1 MQSAQSAIFRV
12 PDLIANELVRVL
24 EDEIVFGDVAAGSR
38 LVEENVVRRCEV
50 SRSPVREAFRILEQ
64 EGLVVR
70 ELRRGVRVSTV
81 SVADLDEVYACR
93 LPLEAL
99 AAELT
104 AQNRT
109 ADGLKAIAAELDG
122 LRAAYDRGD
131 LRGFFRQ
138 NVRLSEQIYL
148 AAGSATLKRL
158 LGNIGKQALRYR
170 YIAYRDAPELMG
182 VSIEANSEILDAI
195 ARKRWRHARLL
206 TEDVIQRSWT
216 RVREIIAAMHASG
229 TDAILG

>member
-1 MQSAQSAIFRV
+1 MRSRGRWLRGLVRGGLCLGMRCISGVLVQSA
-12 PDLIANELVRVL
+12 
-24 EDEIVFGDVAAGSR
+24 
-38 LVEENVVRRCEV
+38 
-50 SRSPVREAFRILEQ
+50 
-64 EGLVVR
+64 
-70 ELRRGVRVSTV
+70 
-81 SVADLDEVYACR
+81 
-93 LPLEAL
+93 
-99 AAELT
+99 AEC
-104 AQNRT
+104 A
-109 ADGLKAIAAELDG
+109 G

-216 RVREIIAAMHASG
+216 RVREIIAAMHAAG
-229 TDAILG
+229 TDAVIG